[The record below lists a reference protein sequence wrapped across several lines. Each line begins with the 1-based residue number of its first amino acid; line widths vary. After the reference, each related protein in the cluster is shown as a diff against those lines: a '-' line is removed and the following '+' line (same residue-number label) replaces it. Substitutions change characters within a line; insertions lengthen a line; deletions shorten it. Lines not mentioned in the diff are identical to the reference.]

1 MHAFD
6 KNNLFEKILTLQIIK
21 IVNCIYNNQWKY
33 FHVKFS
39 MFKLLEPYKDKFTKT
54 YKAMLE
60 ELEEHINASDDRKYD
75 VYSGTAGLSISL
87 TVCWPIFIS

>member
-1 MHAFD
+1 
-6 KNNLFEKILTLQIIK
+6 
-21 IVNCIYNNQWKY
+21 
-33 FHVKFS
+33 
-39 MFKLLEPYKDKFTKT
+39 MFQLLEPYKDKFTKT

-87 TVCWPIFIS
+87 TVC